1 MAAPCGLFF
10 EFCAFSHLQGPG
22 YILLVRGPAHPS
34 SCPRMPGAPACPSGS
49 ATRHHLPHLERSRR
63 VEADRP
69 GEGAGVEEEPATE
82 GSQGKR
88 PFRREGT
95 GEGLRAAGVLPKWRN
110 TGDPTPCRAEAR
122 ESPGDVADVG
132 AWGRSQ
138 SRLRW
143 GRLREA
149 GGRRRKRVEAQA
161 GAAQTGSWSS
171 LVPSPPLPSAGE
183 VAPGLPSLRIRK
195 GRGTR
200 TGARHSAPLGVNPGA
215 PGRGGNAGD
224 LAGSR
229 WSPAACGMQTR
240 SPSHC

>member
-1 MAAPCGLFF
+1 ML
-10 EFCAFSHLQGPG
+10 ESRRSQQQKD
-22 YILLVRGPAHPS
+22 
-34 SCPRMPGAPACPSGS
+34 PRESGPSG
-49 ATRHHLPHLERSRR
+49 ERGRGR
-63 VEADRP
+63 VCGRL
-69 GEGAGVEEEPATE
+69 
-82 GSQGKR
+82 GSYPSGGSTYQENSDSLSVKR
-88 PFRREGT
+88 
-95 GEGLRAAGVLPKWRN
+95 
-110 TGDPTPCRAEAR
+110 DPTPCRAEAR
-122 ESPGDVADVG
+122 ESPGDVVDVR
-132 AWGRSQ
+132 AWGRPQ

-229 WSPAACGMQTR
+229 WSRAACGMQTR